1 MSNNKVSYVYIHASY
16 EFAKVFWI
24 STRLAHFYADNLIK
38 FYLHSYEGKFIYVSP
53 LTLELKVPL
62 I

>member
-1 MSNNKVSYVYIHASY
+1 MIDYDIIYLRIY
-16 EFAKVFWI
+16 LRMILRTKVFWI
-24 STRLAHFYADNLIK
+24 STRLAHFYADNLLYK
-38 FYLHSYEGKFIYVSP
+38 NDKLSP

>member
-1 MSNNKVSYVYIHASY
+1 MGMIYKYNTYSGFQPAG
-16 EFAKVFWI
+16 W
-24 STRLAHFYADNLIK
+24 LHFYADNLWNDK
-38 FYLHSYEGKFIYVSP
+38 LSP

>member
-1 MSNNKVSYVYIHASY
+1 MCFYISYDIVIYKSMRSLSLLRTLLRT
-16 EFAKVFWI
+16 VFWI
-24 STRLAHFYADNLIK
+24 STSRLSTL
-38 FYLHSYEGKFIYVSP
+38 LRRMLSP